1 MSTARFFF
9 RKNTYPKTHF
19 ALKSKTLFLRRF
31 GLNAN
36 LYEGQCKIVYGL
48 GGHWSAINPDL
59 GKQCTRIARI
69 VI

>member
-1 MSTARFFF
+1 MSTARFFLEKISQNSF
-9 RKNTYPKTHF
+9 CPEVKTR
-19 ALKSKTLFLRRF
+19 FLRRF

-59 GKQCTRIARI
+59 GKQYTRIARI